1 LLHDFE
7 SNLRKQFGISK
18 VGGEQLQ
25 CTGESRTG
33 SARHGRR
40 RAADVAL
47 AASTTFHPA
56 TATTVIASRSP
67 AASLAPQLYIK
78 TVTATVAVGFTIAAA
93 TVFLSPAKFALPAPP
108 HPSPSRQSLRHHLA
122 NLLRLLV

>member
-1 LLHDFE
+1 
-7 SNLRKQFGISK
+7 
-18 VGGEQLQ
+18 V
-25 CTGESRTG
+25 TGQSPPTT
-33 SARHGRR
+33 ARYGRR
-40 RAADVAL
+40 RAAAAAL
-47 AASTTFHPA
+47 AASRVFQLA

-93 TVFLSPAKFALPAPP
+93 TVFLSPAKFALPTPP
-108 HPSPSRQSLRHHLA
+108 QSSPSRQSLRHRLA